1 MKILLI
7 ATQDTG
13 GAGKACVRQHLALL
27 AAGQDSRL
35 LLLQRSDASIPA
47 SYVFEQGLSASPWA
61 RLGRWCKARRYY
73 RQRRKAVEHLPP
85 TPEPF
90 QFLGSPHA
98 VEQHWLCEWA
108 EVIHLHWVARFVHE
122 PSFFKALRHKRIYW
136 TLHDQLPFTGGYHY
150 PLGFPVEAY
159 RPILAQQL
167 AAKAQ
172 ALQGAQ
178 LSLVLLCEWMRKAV
192 QAGSILAN
200 FPAAL
205 IPNSLD
211 VELFRFRA
219 RASVREALGLP
230 LAQPLIL
237 FAADTPHNPRKGFHL
252 LLEAMPQLP
261 SELGLMVL
269 GPAEHLPQWPN
280 LYAFGHVRDELLMS
294 LLYCAADLF
303 VIPSL
308 EDNLPNTV
316 VEALA
321 CGLPTLG
328 FALGGLPDLVQ
339 PGDGVLLEEA
349 SAEALAQG
357 IRTALAQNF
366 DRQAIAQRAAARFA
380 YARQAAALLAWYGA
394 KG

>member
-47 SYVFEQGLSASPWA
+47 SYVFEQGLSASPLA
-61 RLGRWCKARRYY
+61 RLGRWWKARHYY
-73 RQRRKAVEHLPP
+73 QRRRKALEHKPP

-98 VEQHWLCEWA
+98 VEEHWLCQWA
-108 EVIHLHWVARFVHE
+108 DIIHLHWVARFVNE
-122 PSFFKALRHKRIYW
+122 TTFFKALRHKRLCW

-150 PLGFPVEAY
+150 PLGFPLAAY
-159 RPILAQQL
+159 RPLLEQQL

-172 ALQGAQ
+172 AMQGNR
-178 LSLVLLCEWMRKAV
+178 LSLVLLCQWMRQVV
-192 QAGSILAN
+192 QEGSILAS
-200 FPAAL
+200 FPSVL

-211 VELFRFRA
+211 TKQFCLRDRD
-219 RASVREALGLP
+219 SVRRALGLP

-237 FAADTPHNPRKGFHL
+237 FAADTPHNPRKGFQL

-261 SELGLMVL
+261 VDLGLMVL
-269 GPAEHLPQWPN
+269 GPAEHLPPLPQ
-280 LYAFGHVRDELLMS
+280 LYAFGQVRDELLMS
-294 LLYCAADLF
+294 LLYNAADLF

-321 CGLPTLG
+321 CGLPTVG

-339 PGDGVLLEEA
+339 AGDGLLLSEA
-349 SAEALAQG
+349 SASALAAGIRQALAQS
-357 IRTALAQNF
+357 F
-366 DRQAIAQRAAARFA
+366 DRQAIADRAAGRFA
-380 YARQAAALLAWYGA
+380 YHQQAQALLAWYEA
-394 KG
+394 DW